1 MNEKTTS
8 NVLLISVIPAIL
20 LMAFLFDFAVMAL
33 AQQNAGGAGWE
44 PLLVVLYP
52 LFELLIVCG
61 VLGLFWY
68 LFRTEP
74 RSRGISILLAAIGFV
89 VLFSTP
95 LLFYL
100 PVPTSWLGAVDFL
113 SPGTFLFHAGALM
126 GGVGLL
132 SLVIKDKPA
141 EAALDGLITSGTAVD
156 DRVKG

>member
-8 NVLLISVIPAIL
+8 NVLLLSVIPAIL
-20 LMAFLFDFAVMAL
+20 LMAFLFDFAVAGL

-52 LFELLIVCG
+52 IFELLIVCG

-74 RSRGISILLAAIGFV
+74 RSRGVAILLAVIGFV

-100 PVPTSWLGAVDFL
+100 PVPISWMGAVDFL
-113 SPGTFLFHAGALM
+113 SPGTFVFQAGALM

-132 SLVIKDKPA
+132 SLVLKEKPA
-141 EAALDGLITSGTAVD
+141 DAALDGLTSSATTGEKAN
-156 DRVKG
+156 G